1 MTCKITIDLDI
12 QGVSGGEVIVSV
24 ILSKKVCMYMCPTPN
39 RFQNSAISLY
49 SSKIV
54 EKKEI
59 LLTVCNTGVYCSSEK
74 VGTVY
79 IFENSTVNI
88 NAL

>member
-1 MTCKITIDLDI
+1 
-12 QGVSGGEVIVSV
+12 
-24 ILSKKVCMYMCPTPN
+24 MCPTPN

-49 SSKIV
+49 SSKII

-88 NAL
+88 NALSIISKGLWRWYISTNIMFLDIIHRPVFI